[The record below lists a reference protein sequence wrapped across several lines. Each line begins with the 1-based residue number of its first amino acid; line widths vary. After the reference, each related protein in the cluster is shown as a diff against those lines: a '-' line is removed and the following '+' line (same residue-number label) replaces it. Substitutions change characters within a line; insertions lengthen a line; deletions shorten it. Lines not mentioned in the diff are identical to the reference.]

1 MCKVCNDDRC
11 KGFYLYHPKEVVNRY
26 KHIKQELQKN
36 ENKMFI
42 LIKSPSGGDYP
53 SRFSELH
60 VIENVSEKEK
70 GKLIDRR
77 YLNQES
83 VSDVSYVVNIP
94 DKELGTDLSYLY
106 NIAQLGH
113 ILNSRAKS

>member
-1 MCKVCNDDRC
+1 MCKKCKDDRC

-42 LIKSPSGGDYP
+42 LIKSPSRG
-53 SRFSELH
+53 SNSEFSELH
-60 VIENVSEKEK
+60 VISNVSEEER

-94 DKELGTDLSYLY
+94 DNELGADLSYLY
-106 NIAQLGH
+106 NIAQLSRT
-113 ILNSRAKS
+113 LNSRSKS